1 MHQKIPSKPAMIRAL
16 RYQATQLAT
25 STLPM
30 RQVAVNLKG

>member
-1 MHQKIPSKPAMIRAL
+1 MKMS

-30 RQVAVNLKG
+30 HQAAVNLKGLR